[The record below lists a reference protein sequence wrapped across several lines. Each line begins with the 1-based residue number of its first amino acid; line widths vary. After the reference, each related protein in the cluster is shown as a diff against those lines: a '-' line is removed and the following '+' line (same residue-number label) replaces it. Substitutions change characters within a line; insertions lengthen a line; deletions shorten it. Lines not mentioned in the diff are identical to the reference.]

1 MGLLIKKLKK
11 YLSPKGTLNREEYAV
26 SLVVFLAIAYPFASQ
41 KIIDI
46 YFSIVSQFINFAAEP
61 DEFDRV
67 WKNAEVGLYIVGGF
81 FVILLLLIVFCI
93 LFNSIKSK
101 IQFLE
106 IKYGELLI
114 FNQNL
119 PHGNITNTEI
129 ETRWSMNCRFKSIF
143 SPYGDKKLGEFFK
156 PITLKAASKIGM
168 EYKFPEVK

>member
-11 YLSPKGTLNREEYAV
+11 YLSPKGTLNRKEYGV

-46 YFSIVSQFINFAAEP
+46 YFSIVFQFINFAAEP

-93 LFNSIKSK
+93 LFNSIKRAR
-101 IQFLE
+101 Q
-106 IKYGELLI
+106 
-114 FNQNL
+114 
-119 PHGNITNTEI
+119 H
-129 ETRWSMNCRFKSIF
+129 
-143 SPYGDKKLGEFFK
+143 SPCGR
-156 PITLKAASKIGM
+156 T
-168 EYKFPEVK
+168 

>member
-93 LFNSIKSK
+93 LFNSIKRARDIGLHFVIGILAWAS
-101 IQFLE
+101 
-106 IKYGELLI
+106 LL
-114 FNQNL
+114 FN
-119 PHGNITNTEI
+119 
-129 ETRWSMNCRFKSIF
+129 S
-143 SPYGDKKLGEFFK
+143 FF
-156 PITLKAASKIGM
+156 
-168 EYKFPEVK
+168 